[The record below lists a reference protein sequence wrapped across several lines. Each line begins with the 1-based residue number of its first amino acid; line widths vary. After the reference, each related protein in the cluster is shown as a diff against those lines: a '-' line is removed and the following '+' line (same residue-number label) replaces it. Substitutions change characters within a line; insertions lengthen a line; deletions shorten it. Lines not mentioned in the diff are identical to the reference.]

1 MKVLNYIFTII
12 FFLVFTNTGP
22 AQIIGRCL
30 DSLNQ
35 PLPFINIA
43 LKNSPTGTVT
53 DENGI
58 FYFEKDLINTGD
70 SLIISHIGYSKK
82 TICVYNTDSIIV
94 VLKPTEYKL
103 KEINVSSTEV
113 IYQNEK
119 MIGTKATTDHV
130 VIGFTS
136 HQLGTEIGKLI
147 NVKKG
152 KMYKVEKVFFTISHF
167 DFKKATLRIN
177 FYNVDEERNAETERV
192 NVNDFIKEVNNNE
205 SVEINVA
212 KEGLLFENDFLVSV
226 EWIDFIHKD
235 SMEIKKDYNL
245 FINSSVFS
253 GPYFRRSNNTM
264 KWRNN
269 KVKYNLGLGIQ
280 LLVKY

>member
-1 MKVLNYIFTII
+1 MKSNKYKIIIYTFLLYPNLCFSNVTGKCIDSIGSPIPYIN
-12 FFLVFTNTGP
+12 VGVKM
-22 AQIIGRCL
+22 
-30 DSLNQ
+30 S
-35 PLPFINIA
+35 
-43 LKNSPTGTVT
+43 SVGTVS

-58 FYFEKDLINTGD
+58 FHFEDSQLKETD
-70 SLIISHIGYSKK
+70 SLIITHIGYVTQTITSNKKDTIIIILIPSQYQLNEIKIIASK
-82 TICVYNTDSIIV
+82 SIF
-94 VLKPTEYKL
+94 KN
-103 KEINVSSTEV
+103 EIMVGNKV
-113 IYQNEK
+113 
-119 MIGTKATTDHV
+119 TTDHV

-152 KMYKVEKVFFTISHF
+152 RKYKVENVLFNISHF

-177 FYNVDEERNAETERV
+177 FYNVDEERNAETARV
-192 NVNDFIKEVNNNE
+192 NVNDFIKEVYNNE

-212 KEGLLFENDFLVSV
+212 NEGLIFENDFLVSV

-253 GPYFRRSNNTM
+253 GPYFRRSNNSM